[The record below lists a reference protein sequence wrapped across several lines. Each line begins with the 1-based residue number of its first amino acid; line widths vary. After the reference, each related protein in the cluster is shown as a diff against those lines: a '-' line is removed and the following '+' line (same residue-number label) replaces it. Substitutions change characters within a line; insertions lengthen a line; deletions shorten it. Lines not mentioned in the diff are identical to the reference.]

1 MENKIINAARAVF
14 IEKGYAETSMSEIA
28 ARVGINRPTLH
39 YYFRTK
45 EKMFQAVFSGIVS
58 SVIPKVFEALMQQE
72 KTISERIEN
81 IIDAYYALF
90 LENPHLPM
98 FMLRELNRDSEL
110 LISTIKELQVV
121 ESAHNAINS
130 LQNEMDEGKLNQVP
144 LQFIFYNF
152 YSLLVMPYL
161 TLDISDKVFMTTKE
175 SFKQMMQTEWKQNII
190 TQMRNLLEVR

>member
-58 SVIPKVFEALMQQE
+58 SVIPKVFEALMQRE